1 MGLSVA
7 LVDPTFILLSFAQL
21 QKLKGRRNRSEEI
34 NIVDVNADDQIG
46 NSAEMVAKYG
56 TEEVAHRPSRVIVTS
71 TYNLLYVA
79 L

>member
-1 MGLSVA
+1 MA
-7 LVDPTFILLSFAQL
+7 FVDLTFILLFSTQL
-21 QKLKGRRNRSEEI
+21 QKLKGRRNRKEEV

-71 TYNLLYVA
+71 TYNLHYVT